1 MISFQSEDIKFPFT
15 KRQVY
20 KHWLKSLVET
30 YGKQVG
36 ELNYLFLTDEGLLYY
51 NQSYLNHDT
60 YTDIITFDTSEE
72 DDLIEGDILIS
83 IDRVRENA
91 IHYQV
96 EFETELRRV
105 MSHGVLHLCGFRDK
119 SAEEKHAM
127 REAENR
133 ALELFPA

>member
-30 YGKQVG
+30 YGKRVG